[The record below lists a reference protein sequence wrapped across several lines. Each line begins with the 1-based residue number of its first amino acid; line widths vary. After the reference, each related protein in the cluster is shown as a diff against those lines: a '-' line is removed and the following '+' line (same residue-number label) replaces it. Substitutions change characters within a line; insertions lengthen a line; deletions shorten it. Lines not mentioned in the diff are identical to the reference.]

1 MSLWNYLKSFLI
13 DNGNQLISENDA
25 DMTFEEA
32 TIWAEKFSKKLENI
46 KCCAI
51 LCTSEMATALALL
64 ACFAAEV
71 TAIPI
76 SMRYGEAYC
85 NKILCTIS
93 PDAIITDTNSEI
105 TLYKIKESQ
114 YDVPKEHPAL
124 IMCTSGTTGRPK
136 GVMLSER
143 NIITNV
149 SDIVEYFTLEKND
162 TILISR
168 PLYHCAVLSGEF
180 LTAIVQGANIRFY
193 SGQFNPTKM
202 LELIKKYKITAFCG
216 TPTILSVMAKFN
228 RHSSA
233 QTLKHI
239 CISGE
244 CMDAETGSNIYRAF
258 PYCNIYHVYGLS
270 EASPRV
276 AYLPPKFFKDHPG
289 CVGIPLKSVSIK
301 ILDSDGAECAKNQE
315 GILYVKGD
323 NVMNGYY
330 RESQKTRE
338 VLKGGWLCTGDIA
351 VINDEGFLK
360 IKGRADDMIIKA
372 GMNIYPSEIESVLK
386 QDLRIKEVLVY
397 GYRNQLG
404 TQIGLKL
411 VGDFNS
417 KDDVKNL
424 CVNVLPSFQ
433 LPSEIELLDSLPK
446 NASGKIL
453 RRPMNYD

>member
-1 MSLWNYLKSFLI
+1 MILWNYLKSSLI
-13 DNGNQLISENDA
+13 DNGNRLISENDA

-32 TIWAEKFSKKLENI
+32 AIWAEEFSKKLGNI
-46 KCCAI
+46 KCCAV
-51 LCTSEMATALALL
+51 LCSSEMATALALL

-71 TAIPI
+71 TAVPM

-85 NKILCTIS
+85 NKILSAIN
-93 PDAIITDTNSEI
+93 PDAIIMDTNSEI

-114 YDVPKEHPAL
+114 YDTPREHPAL

-149 SDIVEYFTLEKND
+149 SDIVEYFTLEKSD

-202 LELIKKYKITAFCG
+202 LELIRNYKITAFCG
-216 TPTILSVMAKFN
+216 TPTLLSVMAKFN

-244 CMDAETGSNIYRAF
+244 CMGVETGMTIYKAF
-258 PYCNIYHVYGLS
+258 PSCNIYHVYGLS

-276 AYLPPKFFKDHPG
+276 AYLPPKFFKDNAD

-301 ILDSDGAECAKNQE
+301 ILDRNGAEC
-315 GILYVKGD
+315 
-323 NVMNGYY
+323 
-330 RESQKTRE
+330 
-338 VLKGGWLCTGDIA
+338 
-351 VINDEGFLK
+351 
-360 IKGRADDMIIKA
+360 KGR
-372 GMNIYPSEIESVLK
+372 
-386 QDLRIKEVLVY
+386 
-397 GYRNQLG
+397 
-404 TQIGLKL
+404 KL
-411 VGDFNS
+411 
-417 KDDVKNL
+417 
-424 CVNVLPSFQ
+424 
-433 LPSEIELLDSLPK
+433 
-446 NASGKIL
+446 
-453 RRPMNYD
+453 YT